1 MMTIIE
7 KWTGMQTRDQGPAFL
22 VGLGHS
28 ATHWIIGTFYVLLP
42 FIKEDL
48 GLSYAETGGLITLF
62 HASSFVANVG
72 SGLAVDVTGRRIL
85 LQFLALIIGGL
96 ALAATS
102 IYANLFWL
110 YGVIVIVGIT
120 NNLWHPAAISYLSNR
135 FPTNRGYALSVHAL
149 GASFG
154 DAVAPIAAG
163 GLLIWMGWSSVA
175 STHAIPVLAI
185 ATAILI
191 ILGPSEKISNLK
203 EDNKIDRS
211 DYWAGVLKMVKSKAV
226 LGVAVMA
233 GMRSMTQNGLL
244 VFLPLYLLN
253 FLHAGPFLLG
263 IGMMVM
269 QVSGLVAAPIA
280 GVFSDRMGR
289 RLIVLLGLGGTTLV
303 TLSLPLIS
311 DVYVFIA
318 MVGVLGFV
326 LFAVRPVIHS
336 WMMDLTPP
344 KMGGSATSLL
354 FGVQAGL
361 SASVPIIGG
370 LIADQW
376 GLPIVFYILAVF
388 GLLASIMTFFLP
400 DSASETVNNNE

>member
-1 MMTIIE
+1 
-7 KWTGMQTRDQGPAFL
+7 MQSRDQGPAFL
-22 VGLGHS
+22 VALGHS

-48 GLSYAETGGLITLF
+48 GLSYAETGGLISLF

-85 LQFLALIIGGL
+85 LQFLALVIGAI
-96 ALAATS
+96 ALAGTS
-102 IYANLFWL
+102 IYSNLFWL

-135 FPTNRGYALSVHAL
+135 FPTNRGYALSIHAL

-154 DAVAPIAAG
+154 DAVAPISAG
-163 GLLIWMGWSSVA
+163 ILLVWMGWSSVA
-175 STHAIPVLAI
+175 STHALPVLAI
-185 ATAILI
+185 AAAILI
-191 ILGPSEKISNLK
+191 VLGPGEKVSNAEGHEK
-203 EDNKIDRS
+203 MDRA
-211 DYWAGVLKMVKSKAV
+211 DYWAGVLKMVKNKAV
-226 LGVAVMA
+226 LGVAMMA

-244 VFLPLYLLN
+244 VFLPLYLTN
-253 FLHAGPFLLG
+253 YLHAGPFLLG

-280 GVFSDRMGR
+280 GIFSDRMGR
-289 RLIVLLGLGGTTLV
+289 RIIVLLGLGGTTIV
-303 TLSLPLIS
+303 TLIMPSIS
-311 DVYVFIA
+311 DVYAYIA
-318 MVGVLGFV
+318 TAGVLGFV

-336 WMMDLTPP
+336 WMMDLTPK

-361 SASVPIIGG
+361 SASVPIVGG

-376 GLPIVFYILAVF
+376 GLPVVFYILAVF
-388 GLLASIMTFFLP
+388 GLAALVMTFLLP
-400 DSASETVNNNE
+400 DSASENTKDT

>member
-1 MMTIIE
+1 MFANIE
-7 KWTGMQTRDQGPAFL
+7 KWTGMQSRDQGPAFL
-22 VGLGHS
+22 VALGHS

-48 GLSYAETGGLITLF
+48 GLSYAETGGLISLF

-85 LQFLALIIGGL
+85 LQFLALVIGAI
-96 ALAATS
+96 ALAGTS
-102 IYANLFWL
+102 IYSNLFWL

-135 FPTNRGYALSVHAL
+135 FPTNRGYALSIHAL

-154 DAVAPIAAG
+154 DAVAPISAG
-163 GLLIWMGWSSVA
+163 ILLVWMGWSSVA
-175 STHAIPVLAI
+175 STHALPVLAI
-185 ATAILI
+185 AAAILI
-191 ILGPSEKISNLK
+191 VLGPGEKASNAESHEK
-203 EDNKIDRS
+203 MDRA
-211 DYWAGVLKMVKSKAV
+211 DYWAGVLKMVKNKAV
-226 LGVAVMA
+226 LGVAMMA

-244 VFLPLYLLN
+244 VFLPLYLTN
-253 FLHAGPFLLG
+253 YLHAGPFLLG

-280 GVFSDRMGR
+280 GIFSDRMGR
-289 RLIVLLGLGGTTLV
+289 RIIVLLGLGGTTIV
-303 TLSLPLIS
+303 TFIMPSIS
-311 DVYVFIA
+311 DVYAYIA
-318 MVGVLGFV
+318 TAGVLGFA

-336 WMMDLTPP
+336 WMMDLTPK

-361 SASVPIIGG
+361 SASVPIVGG

-376 GLPIVFYILAVF
+376 GLPVVFYILAVF
-388 GLLASIMTFFLP
+388 GLAALVMTFLLP
-400 DSASETVNNNE
+400 NSALKNTNDT

>member
-1 MMTIIE
+1 MLAIIE
-7 KWTGMQTRDQGPAFL
+7 KWTGMQSRDQGPAFL
-22 VGLGHS
+22 VALGHS

-48 GLSYAETGGLITLF
+48 GLNYAEIGGLITLF

-85 LQFLALIIGGL
+85 LQFLALVIGGI
-96 ALAATS
+96 ALATTS
-102 IYANLFWL
+102 VHANLFWL

-154 DAVAPIAAG
+154 DAVAPISAG
-163 GLLIWMGWSSVA
+163 ALLVWMGWSSVA

-185 ATAILI
+185 AAVILI
-191 ILGPSEKISNLK
+191 ILGPGEKIRNTEKHSK
-203 EDNKIDRS
+203 MGRS
-211 DYWAGVLKMVKSKAV
+211 DYWAGVLKMVKNNAV
-226 LGVAVMA
+226 LGVALMA

-244 VFLPLYLLN
+244 VFLPLYLTN
-253 FLHAGPFLLG
+253 SLHSGPFLLG

-269 QVSGLVAAPIA
+269 QVSGLFAAPIA
-280 GVFSDRMGR
+280 GIFSDRMGR
-289 RLIVLLGLGGTTLV
+289 RIIVLLGLGGTTLV
-303 TLSLPLIS
+303 TFIMPSIS

-318 MVGVLGFV
+318 TAGVLGFV

-344 KMGGSATSLL
+344 NMGGSATSLL

-361 SASVPIIGG
+361 SASVPILGG

-376 GLPIVFYILAVF
+376 GLPVVFYILAVF
-388 GLLASIMTFFLP
+388 GMLGSIMTYFLP
-400 DSASETVNNNE
+400 DSATEIANNN

>member
-1 MMTIIE
+1 
-7 KWTGMQTRDQGPAFL
+7 MQSRDQGPAFL
-22 VGLGHS
+22 VALGHS

-48 GLSYAETGGLITLF
+48 GLSYADTGGLITLF

-85 LQFLALIIGGL
+85 LQFLALVVGAI

-102 IYANLFWL
+102 LYANLFWL

-163 GLLIWMGWSSVA
+163 VLLVWMGWSSVA
-175 STHAIPVLAI
+175 SSHALPVLAI
-185 ATAILI
+185 AAAILI
-191 ILGPSEKISNLK
+191 VLGPGEKVRNAEEHKKMDS
-203 EDNKIDRS
+203 S
-211 DYWAGVLKMVKSKAV
+211 DYWAGVMKMVKNKAV

-233 GMRSMTQNGLL
+233 GLRSMLQNGLL
-244 VFLPLYLLN
+244 VFIPLYLAN
-253 FLHAGPFLLG
+253 FLHVGPFLLG
-263 IGMMVM
+263 IGMMTM

-280 GVFSDRMGR
+280 GIFSDRIGR
-289 RLIVLLGLGGTTLV
+289 RIVVLAGLIGTTVV
-303 TLSLPLIS
+303 TLIMPSIEQIYLYI
-311 DVYVFIA
+311 
-318 MVGVLGFV
+318 MTVGVLGFV

-336 WMMDLTPP
+336 WMMDLTP
-344 KMGGSATSLL
+344 KHMGGSATSLL

-361 SASVPIIGG
+361 SASVPVVGG

-376 GLPIVFYILAVF
+376 GLPVVFYILTVF
-388 GLLASIMTFFLP
+388 GFAATVLTFLLP
-400 DSASETVNNNE
+400 DSASEIKGNG

>member
-1 MMTIIE
+1 
-7 KWTGMQTRDQGPAFL
+7 MQSRDQGPAFL
-22 VGLGHS
+22 VALGHS

-48 GLSYAETGGLITLF
+48 GLSYAETGGLISLF

-85 LQFLALIIGGL
+85 LQFLALVIGAI
-96 ALAATS
+96 ALAGTS
-102 IYANLFWL
+102 IYSNLFWL

-135 FPTNRGYALSVHAL
+135 FPTNRGYALSIHAL
-149 GASFG
+149 GASLG
-154 DAVAPIAAG
+154 DAVAPISAG
-163 GLLIWMGWSSVA
+163 ALLIWMGWSSVA

-185 ATAILI
+185 AAAILI
-191 ILGPSEKISNLK
+191 ILGPGEKVSHA
-203 EDNKIDRS
+203 EDHEKMDRA
-211 DYWAGVLKMVKSKAV
+211 DYWAGVLKMVKNKAV

-244 VFLPLYLLN
+244 VFLPLYLTN
-253 FLHAGPFLLG
+253 YLHAGPFLLG

-280 GVFSDRMGR
+280 GIFSDRMGR
-289 RLIVLLGLGGTTLV
+289 RIIVLLGLGGTTIV
-303 TLSLPLIS
+303 TLVMPSIS
-311 DVYVFIA
+311 DVYMYIA
-318 MVGVLGFV
+318 TAGVLGFV

-336 WMMDLTPP
+336 WMMDLTPK

-361 SASVPIIGG
+361 SASVPIVGG

-376 GLPIVFYILAVF
+376 GLPVVFYILAVF
-388 GLLASIMTFFLP
+388 GMAALVMTFLLP
-400 DSASETVNNNE
+400 DSASENTRSN

>member
-1 MMTIIE
+1 V
-7 KWTGMQTRDQGPAFL
+7 A
-22 VGLGHS
+22 LGHS

-48 GLSYAETGGLITLF
+48 GLSYAETGGLISLF

-85 LQFLALIIGGL
+85 LQFLALVIGAI
-96 ALAATS
+96 ALAGTS
-102 IYANLFWL
+102 IYSNLFWL

-135 FPTNRGYALSVHAL
+135 FPTNRGYALSIHAL

-154 DAVAPIAAG
+154 DAVAPISAG
-163 GLLIWMGWSSVA
+163 ILLVWMGWSSVA
-175 STHAIPVLAI
+175 STHALPVLAI
-185 ATAILI
+185 AAAILI
-191 ILGPSEKISNLK
+191 VLGPGEKVCNAEGHEK
-203 EDNKIDRS
+203 MDRA
-211 DYWAGVLKMVKSKAV
+211 DYWAGVLKMVKNKAV
-226 LGVAVMA
+226 LGVAMMA

-244 VFLPLYLLN
+244 VFLPLYLTN
-253 FLHAGPFLLG
+253 YLHAGPFLLG

-280 GVFSDRMGR
+280 GIFSDRMGR
-289 RLIVLLGLGGTTLV
+289 RIIVLLGLGGTTIV
-303 TLSLPLIS
+303 TLIMPSIS
-311 DVYVFIA
+311 DVYAYIA
-318 MVGVLGFV
+318 TAGLLGFV

-336 WMMDLTPP
+336 WMMDLTPK

-361 SASVPIIGG
+361 SASVPIVGG

-376 GLPIVFYILAVF
+376 GLPVVFYILAVF
-388 GLLASIMTFFLP
+388 GLAALVMTFLLP
-400 DSASETVNNNE
+400 DSASENTKDT